1 MRYLIYSRKS
11 SESEDRQV
19 LSIPAQLNELGDIA
33 TREGFDVATTYQESM
48 SAKASGRP
56 VFNEL
61 LKVIERGKGYSLLV
75 WNVDR
80 LARNM
85 VDGGMILELMDKKK
99 IIEIRTYEKTYRNT
113 PDDKF
118 MMSLSFGIA
127 KKYVDDLSVNVKRG
141 NTEKLK
147 RGEWPN
153 HAPFGYLNDSTTKSV
168 VIDPDRSRYV
178 PRIYELYSAGSHSF
192 GSIADLLYETGLR
205 TNSGRKVLKSHI
217 QRILSSRFYTG
228 VMERDGK
235 LYEGKYKPLI
245 SKKTFDDA
253 QEVMSGFSRPRAKS
267 NTLFFPLRGFL
278 TCETCGCMLTASLKK
293 GHQYYYC
300 TNGKGKC
307 TAHKKYMREEY
318 LYEKVGD
325 LFKNLAFT
333 ERKIELMYQAAK
345 SKAEQDGSETTQNLE
360 ILRKRFNALPER
372 ESRLLDTFLAEQT
385 TQELYDKKSAELKHE
400 RIDLQ
405 NQIKTLETGQPAFT
419 LEPTKQV
426 FLQGSRAT
434 KEFLEAGEMKK
445 RVIVEKLLWN
455 LSFANGEMAQIQYKS
470 PYHILAKIPKNASNS
485 MLLRDR
491 DSNPGDDFQRVASY
505 R

>member
-253 QEVMSGFSRPRAKS
+253 QEVMSGF
-267 NTLFFPLRGFL
+267 T
-278 TCETCGCMLTASLKK
+278 TA
-293 GHQYYYC
+293 
-300 TNGKGKC
+300 
-307 TAHKKYMREEY
+307 R
-318 LYEKVGD
+318 KV
-325 LFKNLAFT
+325 
-333 ERKIELMYQAAK
+333 
-345 SKAEQDGSETTQNLE
+345 
-360 ILRKRFNALPER
+360 
-372 ESRLLDTFLAEQT
+372 
-385 TQELYDKKSAELKHE
+385 
-400 RIDLQ
+400 
-405 NQIKTLETGQPAFT
+405 
-419 LEPTKQV
+419 
-426 FLQGSRAT
+426 
-434 KEFLEAGEMKK
+434 
-445 RVIVEKLLWN
+445 
-455 LSFANGEMAQIQYKS
+455 
-470 PYHILAKIPKNASNS
+470 
-485 MLLRDR
+485 
-491 DSNPGDDFQRVASY
+491 
-505 R
+505 